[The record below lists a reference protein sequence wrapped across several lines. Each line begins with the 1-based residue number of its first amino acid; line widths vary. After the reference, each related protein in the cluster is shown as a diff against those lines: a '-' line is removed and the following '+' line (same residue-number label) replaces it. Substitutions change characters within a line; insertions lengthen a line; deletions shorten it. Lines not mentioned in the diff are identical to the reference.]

1 MTKYLIS
8 RIIRGLL
15 SVIAVVM
22 IVMILVYT
30 FSDRDRIFLG
40 DPDFSRKQNNDQEIY
55 KYQKWE
61 EYGYLDYVRYAD
73 YLNQLTADGELAEED
88 RASATV
94 IGRKPDADSELTKE
108 YVQKFTE
115 HYQSEGYTVVR
126 LDAKLFGARVAPGGN
141 QQLFAYK
148 NTPVFVRM
156 FKFFGEIIHIDN
168 IHYVKDDIEDR
179 GISFTLYDPVYNTE
193 PGTGEITNKVFS
205 PAIIGNGTQHKY
217 LLYFDGNFPFIH
229 QNLITFRLGKSYSV
243 KKGVDVLTTMT
254 EPMGY
259 DVFTMMTFPTGAYE
273 KGSKN
278 LHTAKYGG
286 PDTAY
291 YVDNYTN
298 VSDFKTHSPRI
309 VLSFLTGLMASI
321 AAYLLAIPMGIA
333 MARKKDKLIDKL
345 GTLYIIFIMACPSL
359 AYILMLKEL
368 GRATK
373 VIPTAWSVDTTSVLV
388 YVLPIVSLA
397 MPSIAGL
404 MKWLRR
410 YMIDQ
415 MNSDYVK
422 FARSGGLSENEIF
435 KKHIFKN
442 AAIPIIHGIPG
453 SVLGSLVGAIITERV
468 YSIPGVGGLLTDA
481 ISLYDNGV
489 IIGLTLFYALI
500 SIISIIL
507 GDMLMAIAD
516 PRISF
521 NSKAR

>member
-22 IVMILVYT
+22 IVMLLIYT

-40 DPDFSRKQNNDQEIY
+40 DPLYSRKQNNEQEIY
-55 KYQKWE
+55 TYQKWE
-61 EYGYLDYVRYAD
+61 EYGYLDYVRYTD
-73 YLNQLTADGELAEED
+73 YLMSITTSGEITED
-88 RASATV
+88 VRKEAAT
-94 IGRKPDADSELTKE
+94 IGRKAADDSALTKE
-108 YVQKFTE
+108 YVDKFTE
-115 HYQSEGYTVVR
+115 LYESKGYTVVR
-126 LDAKLFGARVAPGGN
+126 LDAKLFGTRVAPGGT

-148 NTPVFVRM
+148 DTPIIVRM
-156 FKFFGEIIHIDN
+156 LKFFGEVIHIDN
-168 IHYVKDDIEDR
+168 IHYVEDDIEDR
-179 GISFTLYDPVYNTE
+179 GISFTFFDPVYNTE

-205 PAIIGNGTQHKY
+205 PAIIGNGTQNKY
-217 LLYFDGNFPFIH
+217 LLYFDGKFPFIH
-229 QNLITFRLGKSYSV
+229 QNLISVRLGKSYSV
-243 KKGVDVLTTMT
+243 NQGVDVWTTMT

-259 DVFTMMTFPTGAYE
+259 DVFTMMTFPTGVHE
-273 KGSKN
+273 RGSKN
-278 LHTAKYGG
+278 LHSAKWGG
-286 PDTAY
+286 PNEAY

-298 VSDFKTHSPRI
+298 VADFKTHSPRI
-309 VLSFLTGLMASI
+309 ALSFMTGLLSSLV
-321 AAYLLAIPMGIA
+321 AYLVAIPLGIM
-333 MARKKDKLIDKL
+333 MARKKDKLLDKL
-345 GTLYIIFIMACPSL
+345 GTFYIIFIMACPSL

-368 GRATK
+368 ARATGA
-373 VIPTAWSVDTTSVLV
+373 VPTAWSVDTTSFLV
-388 YVLPIVSLA
+388 YVLPIISLA

-435 KKHIFKN
+435 RKHIFKN

-468 YSIPGVGGLLTDA
+468 YSIPGVGGFLTDA
-481 ISLYDNGV
+481 ISKYDNGV
-489 IIGLTLFYALI
+489 IVGLTLFYALI

>member
-22 IVMILVYT
+22 IVMILIYT

-40 DPDFSRKQNNDQEIY
+40 DPLYSRKQNNEQEIY

-73 YLNQLTADGELAEED
+73 YVNSIAGEEGLSEED
-88 RASATV
+88 RQAATL
-94 IGRKPDADSELTKE
+94 IGRKPEADSTLTKE

-115 HYQSEGYTVVR
+115 HYEAEGYTVVR
-126 LDAKLFGARVAPGGN
+126 LDAKMFGTRVAPGGN
-141 QQLFAYK
+141 QQMFAYK

-156 FKFFGEIIHIDN
+156 LKYFGDVIHIDN
-168 IHYVKDDIEDR
+168 IHYVEEDIENR

-193 PGTGEITNKVFS
+193 AGTGEITNKVFS

-217 LLYFDGNFPFIH
+217 LLYFDDRFPFIH

-243 KKGVDVLTTMT
+243 SQGVDVLTTMT

-259 DVFTMMTFPTGAYE
+259 DIFTMMTFPSGAYE
-273 KGSKN
+273 RGSKN
-278 LHTAKYGG
+278 LHTAKWGG
-286 PDTAY
+286 PDPAY
-291 YVDNYTN
+291 YADNYTN
-298 VSDFKTHSPRI
+298 VGDFKTHSPRI
-309 VLSFLTGLMASI
+309 VLSFLTGLVASI
-321 AAYLLAIPMGIA
+321 AAYLVAIPIGIS
-333 MARKKDKLIDKL
+333 MARRKDKLLDKL

-368 GRATK
+368 GRATGA
-373 VIPTAWSVDTTSVLV
+373 VPTAWSVDTTSILV
-388 YVLPIVSLA
+388 YVLPVISLA

-468 YSIPGVGGLLTDA
+468 YAIPGVGGLLTDA
-481 ISLYDNGV
+481 ISKYDNGV
-489 IIGLTLFYALI
+489 IVGLTLFYALI